1 MFKFSV
7 IIVIEDSDSWLKE
20 TIDSIVGQSIGFKK
34 YIQLI
39 LVNAGNLESAE
50 NLCLD
55 YKAQYPKNVKYIKT
69 EYNMGRSES
78 RNNAFEHV
86 RGEYV
91 SYIGCNDYI
100 SKNTFLNVYNFFNQ
114 HQNIDITSI
123 PIFFTGDKQ
132 GPHILNF
139 KYEKSR
145 AVNLLENPNYIQLSA
160 ASSFFKKES
169 IKDFNF
175 NKDLKIS
182 EDAVF
187 INQLLLKNPNIGFCS
202 NAKYFYRKEIDNP
215 HDKDNAV
222 FDMDYFLP
230 RMDNYFSFLIDE
242 SLNIM
247 GEVPKFIQH
256 TLMYD
261 LQWIFEISDL
271 EGILSEDEIIL
282 LKEKLF
288 NILQHID
295 DDVIY
300 SQFDIT
306 NYLKAHIAYFKHSL
320 ELKDNISSVTTS
332 IIDALDLD
340 TIFIDIFEIK
350 NDVLYI
356 MGVLQTFYTEADI
369 FCHFDGEKIKTTHV
383 AFPQRDKCSLG
394 DKYTISNTFEISIP
408 LDNQTHEI
416 KFSSSLGFSDYS
428 QIDFSRP
435 CNFSRISGYQK
446 SKNYLS
452 VLKGNSIIVKPYK
465 RLSWVKQEC
474 FTLKSMITKREQGY
488 RTGVI
493 LRLMY
498 LFSYPILSRRKIW
511 LFMDRP
517 HVADDNG
524 KILYEYAIKQDDSAE
539 KYFVVKPG
547 EDFDEINK
555 WPHSRMIP
563 FNSIKHKLMG
573 LFADKII
580 TSHPDNSII
589 YPFWGNYPH
598 FAGLLKSEVIFL
610 QHGVTKDDVSYWL
623 NKYDKNLSMIVT
635 ASKAENES
643 LSKYNYGYDS
653 NIIKLTGF
661 PRFDKLNNDDVKKQI
676 VLMPS
681 WRRYLKDKPK
691 EYVLKSEFYNHFNS
705 LINNSDLK
713 DASNK
718 YGYEIV
724 FKPHPNVYE
733 YIDLFDSDFVKFAGL
748 SENYRDYF
756 NSSSMLITDYSSV
769 AFDFAFLK
777 KPLLYYQY
785 SNDYHFDVETAY
797 FDYEKEGF
805 GEVVRSEE
813 ELVDLIIE
821 YMKNDCKIKDKY
833 AKNSENFFE
842 FRDHNSCMRVYNE
855 IKKLD

>member
-7 IIVIEDSDSWLKE
+7 IVVIEDSDSWLKK
-20 TIDSIVGQSIGFKK
+20 TIDSIIGQSIGFKK
-34 YIQLI
+34 YVQLI
-39 LVNAGNLESAE
+39 LVNDADLESAE

-55 YKAQYPKNVKYIKT
+55 YKAQYPKNIKYIKT
-69 EYNMGRSES
+69 EYHMGLSES
-78 RNNAFEHV
+78 RNMAFEYSI
-86 RGEYV
+86 GEYI

-100 SKNTFLNVYNFFNQ
+100 SKNTFVNVYNFFNQ

-123 PIFFTGDKQ
+123 PIFFIGDKQ

-222 FDMDYFLP
+222 FDKDYFLP
-230 RMDNYFSFLIDE
+230 RMDNYFNFLIDE
-242 SLNIM
+242 SVKIM

-271 EGILSEDEIIL
+271 EGILSENEIIL

-300 SQFDIT
+300 SQLDIT

-320 ELKDNISSVTTS
+320 ELEDNFSEVTIQ

-340 TIFIDIFEIK
+340 TVFIDIFEIK

-356 MGVLQTFYTEADI
+356 MGVLQTFYTKVDI
-369 FCHFDGEKIKTTHV
+369 FCYVDGEKTKTNPLI
-383 AFPQRDKCSLG
+383 FSQRDEYSLG
-394 DKYTISNTFEISIP
+394 DKYTIGNTFEISIP
-408 LDNQTHEI
+408 LDNQAHEI
-416 KFSSSLGFSDYS
+416 KFSSSLKYLDYL

-446 SKNYLS
+446 SENYLS
-452 VLKGNSIIVKPYK
+452 ILKGKSIIVKPYK
-465 RLSWVKQEC
+465 RLSWIKQELS
-474 FTLKSMITKREQGY
+474 TLKSMITKREQGY

-498 LFSYPILSRRKIW
+498 LLSYPFLSRRKIW

-524 KILYEYAIKQDDSAE
+524 KILYEYAIKQNDSAK
-539 KYFVVKPG
+539 KYFVVEQG

-555 WPHSRMIP
+555 WPNSKVIP
-563 FNSIKHKLMG
+563 FNSIKHKIYG

-580 TSHPDNSII
+580 TSHPDNTII

-598 FAGLLKSEVIFL
+598 FAGLLKSKIFFI
-610 QHGVTKDDVSYWL
+610 QHGVTKDDISNWL
-623 NKYDKNLSMIVT
+623 NKYDKNLAMIVT
-635 ASKAENES
+635 SSKVENES
-643 LSKYNYGYDS
+643 FSKYNYGYDS
-653 NIIKLTGF
+653 NIVKLTGL
-661 PRFDKLNNDDVKKQI
+661 PRYDKLNNDNVKKQI

-681 WRRYLKDKPK
+681 WRNYLKDKPK
-691 EYVLKSEFYNHFNS
+691 EYILKSEFYNHFNS
-705 LINNSDLK
+705 LINNPDLK
-713 DASNK
+713 EASNK

-733 YIDLFDSDFVKFAGL
+733 YMDLFDSDFVRFAGL
-748 SENYRDYF
+748 SEKYRDYF
-756 NSSSMLITDYSSV
+756 NYSSLLITDYSSV

-777 KPLLYYQY
+777 KPILYYQY
-785 SNDYHFDVETAY
+785 SNDYHFDVGTPFFNY
-797 FDYEKEGF
+797 GNDGF
-805 GEVVRSEE
+805 GEIARSEG
-813 ELVDLIIE
+813 ELINLIIE

-833 AKNSENFFE
+833 AKRSDDFFE
-842 FRDHNSCMRVYNE
+842 FKDHNSCNRVFSE
-855 IKKLD
+855 IKKLE